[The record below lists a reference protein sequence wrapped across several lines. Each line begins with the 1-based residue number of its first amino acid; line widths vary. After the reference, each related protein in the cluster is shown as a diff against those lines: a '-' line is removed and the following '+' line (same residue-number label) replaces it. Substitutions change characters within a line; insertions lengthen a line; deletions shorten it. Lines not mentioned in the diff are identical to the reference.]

1 MMETGTDM
9 GAYPVRLTN
18 SGHAVGYVAYE
29 SSVSFWNWLEV
40 WSRGWVKLASVCG
53 FGCGWW

>member
-1 MMETGTDM
+1 METGTDM